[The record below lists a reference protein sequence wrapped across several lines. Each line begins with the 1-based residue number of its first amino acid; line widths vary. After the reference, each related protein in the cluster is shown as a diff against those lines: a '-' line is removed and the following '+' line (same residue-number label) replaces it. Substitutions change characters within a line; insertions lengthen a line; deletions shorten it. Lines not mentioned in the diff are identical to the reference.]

1 MQLYLNMGEYA
12 GERFIS
18 EETLKEFSKV
28 QFPEN
33 DNRRGLA
40 FDKPNLEYI
49 GEDNNTAK
57 DASSD
62 SFGHTGFTGTMVW
75 MDPQEQLLYVFLSN
89 RVLPTRENTRLY
101 RLNTRTKIQQALYDA
116 IKTGK

>member
-1 MQLYLNMGEYA
+1 MYLIYGEY
-12 GERFIS
+12 GGQRYIS
-18 EETLKEFSKV
+18 EETLKEFSRT
-28 QFPEN
+28 QFPDN

-40 FDKPNLEYI
+40 FDKPNLEYK

-57 DASSD
+57 DASPD

-75 MDPQEQLLYVFLSN
+75 VDPQEQLLYIFLSN

-101 RLNTRTKIQQALYDA
+101 KLNTRTQIQQVLYDA
-116 IKTGK
+116 ILK